1 MTPSATAP
9 AARGTPHGIARLS
22 VERAGDGGVVL
33 QLEGSWRLRTTP
45 SAQPVEAA
53 LAENHTSDVRF
64 DTSGVESW
72 DTGLALFVTRV
83 ERIALGRGVAV
94 DRTGLPPGLQ
104 RLLRLAGVERRRTP
118 RSRNAKPEGMN
129 DIDNVLDDAL
139 EIVGLT
145 TLAAQTLVYSAVE
158 FLGGTVLATLRWMV
172 GRARY
177 RRVDLV
183 LNLQEA
189 GLEALP
195 VVGLV
200 SFLLGLILAFVG
212 AIQLE
217 LFDATIYT
225 ADLVG
230 IAMVRDMAALMTAV
244 VMAGRSGASY
254 AAQLGTMQVNQE
266 VDALTTL
273 GISPLEYLVMPRVVA
288 LLIMM
293 PLLTVYADIIGILGG
308 AVVGV
313 GILDLSGIG
322 YYNQTV
328 GAVSL
333 DQFLGGLFKAATY
346 GALIGLAGCFE
357 GIRAERSSAGV
368 GRAATAA
375 VVNGIVLVI
384 SACGLYAVLF
394 YYLGL

>member
-1 MTPSATAP
+1 MTTAASPARSSAPRLTVGSGGAGRVVVTLAGDWRLGAVPSADAVRS
-9 AARGTPHGIARLS
+9 A
-22 VERAGDGGVVL
+22 
-33 QLEGSWRLRTTP
+33 LR
-45 SAQPVEAA
+45 EAA
-53 LAENHTSDVRF
+53 PGSTLGF
-64 DTSGVESW
+64 DTDGLGQW
-72 DTGLALFVTRV
+72 DTGLALFVGAV
-83 ERIALGRGVAV
+83 ERSAAESRVTV
-94 DRTGLPPGLQ
+94 ERDGLPQGLR
-104 RLLRLAGVERRRTP
+104 RLVHIAESAPRRT
-118 RSRNAKPEGMN
+118 AGLEQTEG
-129 DIDNVLDDAL
+129 DAFL
-139 EIVGLT
+139 ETIGLT
-145 TLAAQTLVYSAVE
+145 TLAAGSRAGAILD
-158 FLGGTVLATLRWMV
+158 FLGGVVLALGRWTV

-183 LNLQEA
+183 ANLQEA

-212 AIQLE
+212 AIQLR

-273 GISPLEYLVMPRVVA
+273 GISPLEYLVMPRVLA
-288 LLIMM
+288 LVVML
-293 PLLTVYADIIGILGG
+293 PLLTVYADVIGILGG
-308 AVVGV
+308 AFVGV
-313 GILDLSGIG
+313 GILDLSAMA

-328 GAVSL
+328 GAVSASH
-333 DQFLGGLFKAATY
+333 FVGGLVKASTY
-346 GALIGLAGCFE
+346 GALVALAGCFQ

-368 GRAATAA
+368 GRAATTA

-394 YYLGL
+394 YFLGL

>member
-1 MTPSATAP
+1 MTVTAP
-9 AARGTPHGIARLS
+9 APAYSAPRMTVAWEEDERLM
-22 VERAGDGGVVL
+22 VTLLGDWILGQIPPVRDLAPVLGERPPAIVG
-33 QLEGSWRLRTTP
+33 
-45 SAQPVEAA
+45 
-53 LAENHTSDVRF
+53 F
-64 DTSGVESW
+64 DTGGLGRW
-72 DTGLALFVTRV
+72 DSGLALFVARLEPVVQATGAR
-83 ERIALGRGVAV
+83 V
-94 DRTGLPPGLQ
+94 DRSGLPPGLQ
-104 RLLRLAGVERRRTP
+104 RLMVIAESAPRRAAPVRK
-118 RSRNAKPEGMN
+118 AEQ
-129 DIDNVLDDAL
+129 DAL
-139 EIVGLT
+139 LEQVGLS
-145 TLAAQTLVYSAVE
+145 TLAAGDRANAVVE
-158 FLGGTVLATLRWMV
+158 FVGSTMLALGRGLT

-183 LNLQEA
+183 ANLQEA

-212 AIQLE
+212 AIQLQ
-217 LFDATIYT
+217 LFDATIYV

-273 GISPLEYLVMPRVVA
+273 GISPIEYLVLPRVMA
-288 LLIMM
+288 LVLML

-308 AVVGV
+308 AFVGV

-322 YYNQTV
+322 YYQQTV
-328 GAVSL
+328 GAVSSTH
-333 DQFLGGLFKAATY
+333 FLGGLVKAATY
-346 GALIGLAGCFE
+346 GALVGLAGCYQ

-368 GRAATAA
+368 GQAATAA

-384 SACGLYAVLF
+384 SACGVYAVLF
-394 YYLGL
+394 YVLGL

>member
-1 MTPSATAP
+1 MTPAAAP
-9 AARGTPHGIARLS
+9 LAARAAGREAADLSVARDVDGRLVLQLAGPWKLGGTPSLEP
-22 VERAGDGGVVL
+22 VERALGAD
-33 QLEGSWRLRTTP
+33 RPP
-45 SAQPVEAA
+45 S
-53 LAENHTSDVRF
+53 VRF
-64 DTSGVESW
+64 DASALTLW
-72 DTGLALFVTRV
+72 DTSLALFVTKV
-83 ERIALGRGVAV
+83 EALAAARAVPV
-94 DRTGLPPGLQ
+94 DRSELPEGL
-104 RLLRLAGVERRRTP
+104 RSLLTLAGGEARRTG
-118 RSRNAKPEGMN
+118 REKDEE
-129 DIDNVLDDAL
+129 DDEFL
-139 EIVGLT
+139 ETVGLT
-145 TLAAQTLVYSAVE
+145 TLAAGTLVTSVVE
-158 FLGGTVLATLRWMV
+158 FLGGVILAIGRWLI

-177 RRVDLV
+177 RRVDLIA
-183 LNLQEA
+183 NLQEA

-212 AIQLE
+212 AIQLQ

-273 GISPLEYLVMPRVVA
+273 GISPLEFLVMPRVVA

-293 PLLTVYADIIGILGG
+293 PLLTVYADIIGMLGG

-313 GILDLSGIG
+313 GILDLSGLG
-322 YYNQTV
+322 YYQQSV

-333 DQFLGGLFKAATY
+333 EHFLGGLFKAATY
-346 GALIGLAGCFE
+346 GGLIGLAGCFE

-368 GRAATAA
+368 GRAATTA

-384 SACGLYAVLF
+384 TACGLYAVLF
-394 YYLGL
+394 YYLGM

>member
-1 MTPSATAP
+1 MTPAASAA
-9 AARGTPHGIARLS
+9 AARATRHESARLS
-22 VERAGDGGVVL
+22 VERDGEGRVVL
-33 QLEGSWRLRTTP
+33 QLAGSWRLDRTP
-45 SAQPVEAA
+45 PADPVEAA
-53 LAENHTSDVRF
+53 LADNQATTLRF
-64 DTSGVESW
+64 DTSQLDSW
-72 DTGLALFVTRV
+72 DTSLALFVSRV
-83 ERIALGRGVAV
+83 ERVAASRSVAV
-94 DRTGLPPGLQ
+94 DRTGLPEGLQ
-104 RLLRLAGVERRRTP
+104 RILRLAGVERRSQP
-118 RSRNAKPEGMN
+118 RPRRKKDELRN
-129 DIDNVLDDAL
+129 DIDNVFDDAL
-139 EIVGLT
+139 EEVGLA
-145 TLAAQTLVYSAVE
+145 TLAAQSLVRSAVE
-158 FLGGTVLATLRWMV
+158 FLGGTVLAILRWV
-172 GRARY
+172 SGRARY

-212 AIQLE
+212 AIQLQ
-217 LFDATIYT
+217 LFGATIYT

-230 IAMVRDMAALMTAV
+230 IAMVRDMAALMSAI

-273 GISPLEYLVMPRVVA
+273 GIPPLEYLVVPRVVA
-288 LLIMM
+288 LMIMM
-293 PLLTVYADIIGILGG
+293 PLLTVYADIIGMLGG
-308 AVVGV
+308 AAVGV
-313 GILDLSGIG
+313 GILHLSPIG
-322 YYNQTV
+322 YYNQTM

-333 DQFLGGLFKAATY
+333 EQFLGGLFKAGTY
-346 GALIGLAGCFE
+346 GTLIGLAGCFE

-368 GRAATAA
+368 GRAATTA

>member
-1 MTPSATAP
+1 MTPAVTAP
-9 AARGTPHGIARLS
+9 AASGTRRDAQLTFGRDVDGRL
-22 VERAGDGGVVL
+22 VL
-33 QLEGSWRLRTTP
+33 QLQGMWQLGAMP
-45 SAQPVEAA
+45 SAEVVDAA
-53 LAENHTSDVRF
+53 LKADHATGLRF
-64 DTSGVESW
+64 DTTAVDDW
-72 DTGLALFVTRV
+72 DTSLLLFVHRV
-83 ERIALGRGVAV
+83 EAIAQARGVPV
-94 DRTGLPPGLQ
+94 DRQGLPGGLQ
-104 RLLRLAGVERRRTP
+104 RLLA
-118 RSRNAKPEGMN
+118 
-129 DIDNVLDDAL
+129 
-139 EIVGLT
+139 
-145 TLAAQTLVYSAVE
+145 LAAVEGRRGAKSAEPDDDDVLE
-158 FLGGTVLATLRWMV
+158 QVGLATLASATFVTSIVDFVGGVVLSVLRWMI
-172 GRARY
+172 GKARY
-177 RRVDLV
+177 RRVDLMI
-183 LNLQEA
+183 NLQEA

-212 AIQLE
+212 AIQLQ

-313 GILDLSGIG
+313 GILDLSGLA
-322 YYNQTV
+322 YYRQTV

-333 DQFLGGLFKAATY
+333 EHLLGGFVKAATY
-346 GALIGLAGCFE
+346 GGLIGIAGCFE

-368 GRAATAA
+368 GRAATTA

-384 SACGLYAVLF
+384 TACGLYAVLF

>member
-1 MTPSATAP
+1 MTPAAAVPAP
-9 AARGTPHGIARLS
+9 HPTRSDTARLS
-22 VERAGDGGVVL
+22 VERDVEGRVVL
-33 QLEGSWRLRTTP
+33 QLAGPWRLSALP
-45 SAQPVEAA
+45 SVDPVAGA
-53 LAENHTSDVRF
+53 LAANHASGVRF
-64 DTSGVESW
+64 ETTAVESW
-72 DTGLALFVTRV
+72 DTGLALFVRRV
-83 ERIALGRGVAV
+83 ELIALGRGVVV
-94 DRTGLPPGLQ
+94 DRTGLPAGLQ
-104 RLLRLAGVERRRTP
+104 RLLALAGVERRQKP
-118 RSRNAKPEGMN
+118 RPRETKKDGRN

-139 EIVGLT
+139 EDVGLA
-145 TLAAQTLVYSAVE
+145 TLAASTLVTSVVE
-158 FLGGTVLATLRWMV
+158 FLGATVIAMLRWLA

-212 AIQLE
+212 AIQLQ

-293 PLLTVYADIIGILGG
+293 PLLTIYADIIGILGG

-313 GILDLSGIG
+313 GILDLSGIA

-333 DQFLGGLFKAATY
+333 EQFLGGLFKAATY

-368 GRAATAA
+368 GRAATTA

-384 SACGLYAVLF
+384 SACGLYALLF

>member
-1 MTPSATAP
+1 MTPAAAPPATRAP
-9 AARGTPHGIARLS
+9 GREAAGLTLARDVDGRL
-22 VERAGDGGVVL
+22 VVQLTGPWKLGD
-33 QLEGSWRLRTTP
+33 TP
-45 SAQPVEAA
+45 STEPVDGALRAQAA
-53 LAENHTSDVRF
+53 SGVRF
-64 DTSGVESW
+64 DVSELEAW
-72 DTGLALFVTRV
+72 DTSLALFVTRV
-83 ERIALGRGVAV
+83 EAAAGARGVTV
-94 DRTGLPPGLQ
+94 DRGGLPEGL
-104 RLLRLAGVERRRTP
+104 RSMLTLAGGEGRRT
-118 RSRNAKPEGMN
+118 RLEKPDE
-129 DIDNVLDDAL
+129 DDDEFL
-139 EIVGLT
+139 EYVGLT
-145 TLAAQTLVYSAVE
+145 TLAAHTFVRSAVE
-158 FLGGTVLATLRWMV
+158 FVGGVVIAIGTWLI

-183 LNLQEA
+183 TNLQDA
-189 GLEALP
+189 GIEALP

-212 AIQLE
+212 AIQLQ

-273 GISPLEYLVMPRVVA
+273 GISPLEFLVMPRVVA

-293 PLLTVYADIIGILGG
+293 PLLTIYADVIGMLGG

-313 GILDLSGIG
+313 GILDLSGTA
-322 YYNQTV
+322 YYQQTIA
-328 GAVSL
+328 AVSL
-333 DQFLGGLFKAATY
+333 EHFLGGLFKAATY
-346 GALIGLAGCFE
+346 GSLIGLAGCFE

-368 GRAATAA
+368 GRAATTA

-384 SACGLYAVLF
+384 TACGLYAVLF

>member
-1 MTPSATAP
+1 MWQLGAMPSA
-9 AARGTPHGIARLS
+9 
-22 VERAGDGGVVL
+22 EVVD
-33 QLEGSWRLRTTP
+33 
-45 SAQPVEAA
+45 AA
-53 LAENHTSDVRF
+53 LKADHATGLRF
-64 DTSGVESW
+64 DTTAVDDW
-72 DTGLALFVTRV
+72 DTSLLLFVHRV
-83 ERIALGRGVAV
+83 EAIAQARGVPV
-94 DRTGLPPGLQ
+94 DRQGLPGGLQ
-104 RLLRLAGVERRRTP
+104 RLLA
-118 RSRNAKPEGMN
+118 
-129 DIDNVLDDAL
+129 
-139 EIVGLT
+139 
-145 TLAAQTLVYSAVE
+145 LAAVEGRRGAKSAEPDDDDVLE
-158 FLGGTVLATLRWMV
+158 QVGLATLASATFVTSIVDFVGGVVLSVLRWMI
-172 GRARY
+172 GKARY
-177 RRVDLV
+177 RRVDLMI
-183 LNLQEA
+183 NLQEA

-212 AIQLE
+212 AIQLQ

-313 GILDLSGIG
+313 GILDLSGLA
-322 YYNQTV
+322 YYRQTV

-333 DQFLGGLFKAATY
+333 EHLLGGFVKAATY
-346 GALIGLAGCFE
+346 GGLIGIAGCFE

-368 GRAATAA
+368 GRAATTA

-384 SACGLYAVLF
+384 TACGLYAVLF

>member
-1 MTPSATAP
+1 MTPVAAPPATRP
-9 AARGTPHGIARLS
+9 TGREAADLTLARD
-22 VERAGDGGVVL
+22 VDGRLVL
-33 QLEGSWRLRTTP
+33 QLAGPWKLGDTPSTDRVQSALGNDRTTGVSFDA
-45 SAQPVEAA
+45 SALEAW
-53 LAENHTSDVRF
+53 
-64 DTSGVESW
+64 DTS
-72 DTGLALFVTRV
+72 LALFVNRV
-83 ERIALGRGVAV
+83 EAVAAARGVPV
-94 DRTGLPPGLQ
+94 DRSGLPAGLKSM
-104 RLLRLAGVERRRTP
+104 LTLAGGEARRTG
-118 RSRNAKPEGMN
+118 REKKDEE
-129 DIDNVLDDAL
+129 DDEFL
-139 EIVGLT
+139 EYVGLT
-145 TLAAQTLVYSAVE
+145 TLAAGTLVTSVVE
-158 FLGGTVLATLRWMV
+158 FVGGTVISVAKWLV
-172 GRARY
+172 GKARY

-183 LNLQEA
+183 TNLQEA

-212 AIQLE
+212 AIQLQ

-273 GISPLEYLVMPRVVA
+273 GISPLEFLVMPRVLA

-293 PLLTVYADIIGILGG
+293 PLLTVYADVIGILGG

-313 GILDLSGIG
+313 GILDLSGIA
-322 YYNQTV
+322 YYQQTI

-333 DQFLGGLFKAATY
+333 NHFLGGLFKAATY

-368 GRAATAA
+368 GRAATTA

-384 SACGLYAVLF
+384 TACGLYAVLF

>member
-1 MTPSATAP
+1 MTPAAAPP
-9 AARGTPHGIARLS
+9 AARSFGRDTADLTIGRD
-22 VERAGDGGVVL
+22 VDGRVVV
-33 QLEGSWRLRTTP
+33 QLGGPWRLGATP
-45 SAQPVEAA
+45 STDAVDAA
-53 LAENHTSDVRF
+53 LRANHATGVRF
-64 DTSGVESW
+64 DATELAAW
-72 DTGLALFVTRV
+72 DTGLALFVSRV
-83 ERIALGRGVAV
+83 EAAAKGRGVPV
-94 DRTGLPPGLQ
+94 DRDGLPAGLQ
-104 RLLRLAGVERRRTP
+104 SLLTLADGEARRSGREKK
-118 RSRNAKPEGMN
+118 SDE
-129 DIDNVLDDAL
+129 DVL
-139 EIVGLT
+139 EYVGLA
-145 TLAAQTLVYSAVE
+145 TLAAQTLVYSVVE
-158 FLGGTVLATLRWMV
+158 FLGGVILAVGRWLI

-177 RRVDLV
+177 RRVDLIT
-183 LNLQEA
+183 NLQEA

-212 AIQLE
+212 AIQLQ

-273 GISPLEYLVMPRVVA
+273 GISPLEFLVMPRVVA

-313 GILDLSGIG
+313 GILDLSGIA
-322 YYNQTV
+322 YYQQTV

-333 DQFLGGLFKAATY
+333 DHLLGGFVKAATY
-346 GALIGLAGCFE
+346 GGLIGIAGCFE

-368 GRAATAA
+368 GRAATTA

-384 SACGLYAVLF
+384 TACGLYALLF

>member
-1 MTPSATAP
+1 MTVTASAP
-9 AARGTPHGIARLS
+9 AFAAPRMTVAWEEDGRLMVTLVGDWILGQIPPARDLAPVLG
-22 VERAGDGGVVL
+22 ERPPAIVGFDTGGL
-33 QLEGSWRLRTTP
+33 GSWD
-45 SAQPVEAA
+45 S
-53 LAENHTSDVRF
+53 
-64 DTSGVESW
+64 
-72 DTGLALFVTRV
+72 GLALFVARLEPVVRATGAR
-83 ERIALGRGVAV
+83 V
-94 DRTGLPPGLQ
+94 DRSGLPPGLQ
-104 RLLRLAGVERRRTP
+104 RLMGIAESAPRRTAP
-118 RSRNAKPEGMN
+118 VREAEQ
-129 DIDNVLDDAL
+129 DAL
-139 EIVGLT
+139 LEQVGLT
-145 TLAAQTLVYSAVE
+145 TLAAGDRANAVVE
-158 FLGGTVLATLRWMV
+158 FVGSTILAVGRWLT

-183 LNLQEA
+183 ANLQEA

-212 AIQLE
+212 AIQLQ
-217 LFDATIYT
+217 LFDATIYV

-273 GISPLEYLVMPRVVA
+273 GISPIEYLVLPRVMA
-288 LLIMM
+288 LVLML

-308 AVVGV
+308 AFVGV

-322 YYNQTV
+322 YYQQTV
-328 GAVSL
+328 GAVSSTH
-333 DQFLGGLFKAATY
+333 FLGGLVKAATY
-346 GALIGLAGCFE
+346 GALVGLAGCYQ

-368 GRAATAA
+368 GQAATAA

-384 SACGLYAVLF
+384 SACGVYAVLF
-394 YYLGL
+394 YVLGL